1 MMAYYPASWHYTEY
15 LSEEQA
21 RLLHTLAWLVRAD
34 NMIAAANGVG
44 TGSLKGFAARS
55 QHLAWLNM
63 IADDILARQTR
74 LGGIQEELGAD
85 GLCDF
90 CVPASNVAY
99 GSQEAPVTQSNN
111 DTCTDQLYSNNFLLL
126 SLWEAYGAT
135 GDAQRFGT
143 AANRLALYLAAI
155 QAVSG
160 DLPQVSGS
168 WPRAFDYSRW
178 EYWGSSSDMGWGAFS
193 VESGWTTTWIAAG
206 LGLRAQGVFLWDLM
220 VSDSNGIGSALFTKI
235 CPEFFDVNDCYAQV
249 QL

>member
-1 MMAYYPASWHYTEY
+1 MMAYYPAAWHYTEY

-34 NMIAAANGVG
+34 NMIVAASDSG
-44 TGSLKGFAARS
+44 TSSPVGFAARS
-55 QHLAWLNM
+55 QHLTWLNM
-63 IADDILARQTR
+63 IADDILSRQTVF
-74 LGGIQEELGAD
+74 GGVQEELGAD

-90 CVPASNVAY
+90 CVPVSNLAY
-99 GSQEAPVTQSNN
+99 GSQEAPVTQNNN

-135 GDAQRFGT
+135 EDAQRFGT
-143 AANRLALYLAAI
+143 AADRLALYLAAT
-155 QAVSG
+155 QAISD
-160 DLPQVSGS
+160 DLPQVTGS
-168 WPRAFDYSRW
+168 WLRAFDYSRW

-206 LGLRAQGVFLWDLM
+206 LGLRAQGSFLWDLM
-220 VSDSNGIGSALFTKI
+220 ASDDNGISLALFTAT
-235 CPEFFDVNDCYAQV
+235 CPEFFDVNDCHTQV